1 MLADVFLDGV
11 ECDHQRVSNLLV
23 GLASCD
29 QQQHSISRSLSGSTR
44 LGDPSA
50 AIGRCAAGSAS
61 PLCSMEMRKTLG
73 RDGGHRIVI
82 AEFDCLAV
90 QEWQH
95 TCAASTKTRTYPS
108 GAAAAIASAST

>member
-1 MLADVFLDGV
+1 
-11 ECDHQRVSNLLV
+11 
-23 GLASCD
+23 
-29 QQQHSISRSLSGSTR
+29 
-44 LGDPSA
+44 
-50 AIGRCAAGSAS
+50 
-61 PLCSMEMRKTLG
+61 MEMRKTLG
-73 RDGGHRIVI
+73 RDGRHRIVI